1 MLIFFIFYLYFNFCF
16 TVPFVILEEVD
27 VLCWHPD
34 PLVGSRNT
42 RLWFSRTTSQVK
54 GLGGLAQSA
63 QRVAGGGGGVEGG
76 IYWREAYNT
85 NLIVGGIY

>member
-1 MLIFFIFYLYFNFCF
+1 MFFLIFFIFDLYFNFCF
-16 TVPFVILEEVD
+16 TVLFVILEEVY

-54 GLGGLAQSA
+54 GFGGLAHSA
-63 QRVAGGGGGVEGG
+63 HVEMGGGGHLLEGG
-76 IYWREAYNT
+76 M
-85 NLIVGGIY
+85 